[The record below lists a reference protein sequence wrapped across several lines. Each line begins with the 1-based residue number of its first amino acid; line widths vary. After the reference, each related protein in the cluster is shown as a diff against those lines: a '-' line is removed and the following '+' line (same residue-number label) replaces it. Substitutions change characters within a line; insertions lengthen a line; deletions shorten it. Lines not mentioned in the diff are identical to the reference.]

1 MNFVVKIQFYNV
13 WSFGDISIIIEVL
26 ILTLLSDIEIEELLK
41 F

>member
-1 MNFVVKIQFYNV
+1 MNVVVKIQFYNV

-26 ILTLLSDIEIEELLK
+26 ILTSLGNIEIEELLK